1 MPRGRPRQKS
11 KFPGPTA
18 ERLEI
23 WAAEMREGGET
34 PPAGAEELRKWMRS
48 QGEKD
53 LWWFSR
59 WILDNT
65 YLSLGTFHRAVVCP
79 YLTDYSSSRFKLL
92 MLPMGCL
99 KTTVAS
105 RSLPLHALIQPSG
118 NNKYF
123 SHMLGRNTRI
133 LLGNENEQKSMNN
146 LGVCKTHLEQNPKLR
161 WCWPECVW
169 PDGKAPS
176 GYRWK
181 DTEIQI
187 PRTSFAAEPSI
198 TAKGIKTGFI
208 GDYYDIIVGDD
219 LAALE
224 ASQNPPLMERAKK
237 WRRAAKTR
245 FYDKQRGI
253 FIGAATHWGMD
264 DMCVEW
270 QKDTD
275 FSVMVRSIVER
286 DERGNEVAL
295 WPEKYPLDEV
305 EKMRKGMN
313 PIEFTLWFMNKPIPT
328 GFTALRWAD
337 VREYESVVLGDAEHP
352 YEALEFSEAP
362 IDEVIM
368 QRHERITSNLH
379 FRLGTPLIDLNNQ
392 KLRKFVKYDGESDY
406 RDQMEYLRVK
416 YPDRMPKDDEL

>member
-1 MPRGRPRQKS
+1 MRRKKKPLKDS
-11 KFPGPTA
+11 PTP

-23 WAAEMREGGET
+23 WASEMREAGENVPT
-34 PPAGAEELRKWMRS
+34 GQEELRTWMRS
-48 QGEKD
+48 NGEKE

-65 YLSLGTFHRAVVCP
+65 FLSLGNFHREIVCR
-79 YLTDYSSSRFKLL
+79 YLTDFASSRFKLL

-99 KTTVAS
+99 KTTIAS

-123 SHMLGRNTRI
+123 PGMTGRNARI

-146 LGVCKTHLEQNPKLR
+146 LQVCKTHLEENLKLR

-181 DTEIQI
+181 DTEIQV
-187 PRTSFAAEPSI
+187 PRTAVWAEPSI
-198 TAKGIKTGFI
+198 TAVGIKTGFI
-208 GDYYDIIVGDD
+208 GSYYDLVVGDD

-245 FYDKQRGI
+245 IRHNPKSI
-253 FIGAATHWGMD
+253 FIGVATHWGMD
-264 DMCVEW
+264 DICVEW

-275 FSVMVRSIVER
+275 FQVMVRSIIER
-286 DERGNEVAL
+286 DTNGKEVAL
-295 WPEKYPLDEV
+295 WPEKFPLDEC
-305 EKMRKGMN
+305 EKLRKTMN
-313 PIEFTLWFMNKPIPT
+313 PIEWTLWMMNKPVPT
-328 GFTALRWAD
+328 GYTALKWSD
-337 VREYESVVLGDAEHP
+337 LREFQSIVLGDPEHP
-352 YEALEFSEAP
+352 FEVLEFSDDP
-362 IDEVIM
+362 LDELII
-368 QRHERITSNLH
+368 ERKDRIAHNLS
-379 FRLGTPLIDLNNQ
+379 FRLGKPLYDRNQ
-392 KLRKFVKYDGESDY
+392 MKPRKLPKHTDADGLDY
-406 RDQMEYLRVK
+406 RDQMEFLRAK
-416 YPDRMPKDDEL
+416 YPEMMPKEDEL